1 MRKTLITVFILSI
14 AVAASAQTAKK
25 PAQVTITNAPPGL
38 NIDIFMDGG
47 KVQTAVVNQEG
58 TSDLSLDFLSL
69 GKPQGQVY
77 IETCKDGQRIHI
89 ISDGTNVPTAEG
101 CDRRPAGVP
110 FGLSCGKLTL
120 NWSQLGI
127 KVSGCG
133 GSTTKWVLGGAG
145 IVVGGGVI
153 GLAGGGSSSPASATA
168 TPQVAAPPVA
178 APAPAATPAPAAN
191 PAPVPAPA
199 PTPAPSP
206 APTTPATIDATGRY
220 PVISCRVVSDPTNYE
235 NNMRLC
241 STLTQIEASA
251 SSGGVTFTGNA
262 PNFMRFGGPIN
273 TSTGAFSLSGI
284 GTIGPTASV
293 VGTLVG
299 TVTSAGRFTA
309 RYDVGTNGIL
319 PGNARLLFE
328 IEAQKQ

>member
-1 MRKTLITVFILSI
+1 MRKILNAILVLAI

-47 KVQTAVVNQEG
+47 KVQTAVVDPQG
-58 TSDLSLDFLSL
+58 TTEISLDFLSL

-101 CDRRPAGVP
+101 CDRRPVGVP

-133 GSTTKWVLGGAG
+133 GSTTKWVIGGAG
-145 IVVGGGVI
+145 VLVGGGVI
-153 GLAGGGSSSPASATA
+153 GLAGGGSSSSAAVTA
-168 TPQVAAPPVA
+168 TPQVTVAPAATPAPVA
-178 APAPAATPAPAAN
+178 APAPAPAPSPTPAPAPM
-191 PAPVPAPA
+191 PAPVPA
-199 PTPAPSP
+199 
-206 APTTPATIDATGRY
+206 TIEFGGRFS
-220 PVISCRVVSDPTNYE
+220 VTSCRVVTDPTNYE

-241 STLTQIEASA
+241 ATLTQIDVSA
-251 SSGGVTFTGNA
+251 SGGGATFTGNA
-262 PNFMRFGGPIN
+262 TNFIRFGGSVN
-273 TSTGAFSLSGI
+273 TTTGTFALGAT
-284 GTIGPTASV
+284 GTIGPTSGVAATFGGSV
-293 VGTLVG
+293 TA
-299 TVTSAGRFTA
+299 AGRLTGT
-309 RYDVGTNGIL
+309 YDVGTNGVL
-319 PGNARLLFE
+319 PGQARPVFE
-328 IEAQKQ
+328 IVAQRQ